1 MISNLIKYNYIFKY
15 YLLLILIF
23 NIFMSYTFV
32 TYFFY
37 NKSKFNNLKDTN
49 DNNFDSDNNLEL
61 IYYYRLKQIIK
72 LFDNPIKFDYQ
83 INQINQNKIYKNNSK
98 YVQYKNEFN
107 KILKIKTN
115 TKINILYKKIILK
128 IKKNDTKNKCGCK
141 KILLCLFCIN
151 C

>member
-1 MISNLIKYNYIFKY
+1 MISNLIKHNNIFKY
-15 YLLLILIF
+15 YLLLILVF

-37 NKSKFNNLKDTN
+37 NKSKFNNFKNTN
-49 DNNFDSDNNLEL
+49 NSNNDSNDNLEL

-98 YVQYKNEFN
+98 YIQYKNELN
-107 KILKIKTN
+107 KILKTN
-115 TKINILYKKIILK
+115 TKINILYKKVLLK
-128 IKKNDTKNKCGCK
+128 IKKNYIKNKYKNK